1 MKFTTAI
8 SENWLLQKLPWT
20 DLWTVFNSF
29 KWEVVYWDRN
39 TIITVPYGTVTDFGS
54 IPFFLRAFIN
64 PTKYISYILHD
75 YLYENDF
82 LINWKILSR
91 KDKDLILFE
100 ALWVEWAFLF
110 TRVLIYLWVRIWG
123 GLFYNK

>member
-8 SENWLLQKLPWT
+8 SENWLLQKIPWT
-20 DLWTVFNSF
+20 DLWTVFKSF

-39 TIITVPYGTVTDFGS
+39 TTITVPYWTITDFWS
-54 IPFFLRAFIN
+54 IPFFLRTFIN

-75 YLYENDF
+75 YLYSNDF
-82 LINWKILSR
+82 MINRKILSR
-91 KDKDLILFE
+91 KDKDLILLE
-100 ALWVEWAFLF
+100 SLWVEWAFLF

-123 GLFYNK
+123 GLFYKD